1 MPALAFGVTRLI
13 GLGSYHSAL
22 SILTCSMPAGSMVLM
37 LALKMK
43 RDDAFISRSIF
54 VSTLLSAITL
64 PAVILLFVR

>member
-1 MPALAFGVTRLI
+1 
-13 GLGSYHSAL
+13 
-22 SILTCSMPAGSMVLM
+22 MVLM
-37 LALKMK
+37 LALKMN